1 MPSAPPPR
9 VSVIVPAY
17 NAMPELTRAITSALD
32 QTLGP
37 DRIEII
43 AVNDGSTDGTGAEL
57 ERLAQGQ
64 PALRVVHQ
72 DNSGCAGGP
81 RNTGLDLARG
91 DFVFFLDADDYLG
104 PDALRRMVAMA
115 DENGTDVVLGRIASV
130 GGRAVPRAVFSHN
143 QPRTDVFSSAA
154 YLTLGPWKLF
164 RRSLIERLRLR
175 FPLFRNCE
183 DKPFTV
189 AAYLNAA
196 GISVV
201 ADYDCYYVRYRE
213 DRSNLTLTAGDLV
226 HRMDGIG
233 LCFETVARYLEPGP
247 RRDRVMRRH
256 VEWELCGPL
265 RGLLPRE
272 SEQDARERFYPR
284 FRHWARTWASDA
296 ICRQIDAPDRLLIHL
311 LRADRFA
318 DVLTVARNA
327 KEDAR
332 RGHVIDKGRVY
343 WAHPFFRD
351 PDAAVPDDCFDVT
364 DRLPVHHRLDAAR
377 WHDGGGDGGVLR
389 LMGHAYVEHVA
400 ALQPCT
406 EVVLR
411 KYQSDR
417 PEVRVPTTPRAAAGL
432 PGDGAYED
440 AGFTA
445 DIDPA
450 TADGGAPLERGLWN
464 VYLDVRAQGVSR
476 TVRFGGTREGG
487 EATHPKPRSVSVSV
501 TAGPDG
507 RTTVVTPY
515 FTPYG
520 NFSLDVG
527 QVAHHLD
534 APCQVTEASW
544 RGGRSG
550 VLAVSGRLTA
560 AEGSG
565 LLLRAENGSGEV
577 REIPVRWHGEP
588 SGDFTVLLPVRRLA
602 RGLWT
607 LTLVMAGDDGPE
619 PCRAMAVPRFGGLAG
634 TRWFRFGRPYYAKP
648 LCWGPAMALAF
659 EVAPVRVATAARRRL
674 RRLRL
679 SWGVARQGGGVARPG
694 TDGTGGSPVRGTGR
708 APAG

>member
-284 FRHWARTWASDA
+284 FRHWALTWASDA

-351 PDAAVPDDCFDVT
+351 PDAGVPDDCFDVT

-377 WHDGGGDGGVLR
+377 WHDGSTGAGVLR
-389 LMGHAYVEHVA
+389 LTGHAYVEHVA

-417 PEVRVPTTPRAAAGL
+417 PEVR
-432 PGDGAYED
+432 
-440 AGFTA
+440 
-445 DIDPA
+445 
-450 TADGGAPLERGLWN
+450 
-464 VYLDVRAQGVSR
+464 
-476 TVRFGGTREGG
+476 
-487 EATHPKPRSVSVSV
+487 
-501 TAGPDG
+501 
-507 RTTVVTPY
+507 
-515 FTPYG
+515 
-520 NFSLDVG
+520 
-527 QVAHHLD
+527 
-534 APCQVTEASW
+534 
-544 RGGRSG
+544 
-550 VLAVSGRLTA
+550 
-560 AEGSG
+560 
-565 LLLRAENGSGEV
+565 
-577 REIPVRWHGEP
+577 
-588 SGDFTVLLPVRRLA
+588 
-602 RGLWT
+602 
-607 LTLVMAGDDGPE
+607 
-619 PCRAMAVPRFGGLAG
+619 
-634 TRWFRFGRPYYAKP
+634 
-648 LCWGPAMALAF
+648 
-659 EVAPVRVATAARRRL
+659 
-674 RRLRL
+674 
-679 SWGVARQGGGVARPG
+679 
-694 TDGTGGSPVRGTGR
+694 
-708 APAG
+708 

>member
-1 MPSAPPPR
+1 M
-9 VSVIVPAY
+9 IVPAY

-32 QTLGP
+32 QTLGL
-37 DRIEII
+37 DRLEII
-43 AVNDGSTDGTGAEL
+43 AVDDGSTDGTGAEL
-57 ERLAQGQ
+57 ERLAQGC

-72 DNSGCAGGP
+72 ENSGCAGGP

-91 DFVFFLDADDYLG
+91 DFVFFLDSDDYLG

-175 FPLFRNCE
+175 FPLYRNCE
-183 DKPFTV
+183 DKPFSA
-189 AAYLNAA
+189 AAYLNAS

-247 RRDRVMRRH
+247 RRDRIMRRH

-284 FRHWARTWASDA
+284 FRHWARTWASDV

-311 LRADRFA
+311 LRADRFE
-318 DVLTVARNA
+318 DVMTVARNA

-351 PDAAVPDDCFDVT
+351 PAAAVPDDCFDVT

-377 WHDGGGDGGVLR
+377 WRDGGVLR
-389 LMGHAYVEHVA
+389 LTGHAYIEHVA
-400 ALQPCT
+400 ALDPRT

-411 KYQSDR
+411 RYQSDR
-417 PEVRVPTTPRAAAGL
+417 PEVRVPVTPRAVTGL
-432 PGDGAYED
+432 PGDGAYGN

-445 DIDPA
+445 EIDPA

-464 VYLDVRAQGVSR
+464 IYLDVCAQGVSR
-476 TVRFGGTREGG
+476 TVRFGGNREGD
-487 EATHPKPRSVSVSV
+487 EATRPKPRSV
-501 TAGPDG
+501 TAGSDG

-527 QVAHHLD
+527 GVAHHLD
-534 APCQVTEASW
+534 APCEVTEASW
-544 RGGRSG
+544 HGTRSG
-550 VLAVSGRLTA
+550 VLAVSGRLTGA
-560 AEGSG
+560 DPGEGG
-565 LLLRAENGSGEV
+565 VRLLLRAENGRGAV
-577 REIPVRWHGEP
+577 REVPVRYAEL
-588 SGDFTVLLPVRRLA
+588 SCVFTVRLPVRRLS

-607 LTLVMAGDDGPE
+607 LSLVMTGDDDDVRE
-619 PCRAMAVPRFGGLAG
+619 PCRAAVLPRFGHLAG

-648 LCWGPAMALAF
+648 LSWGPAMALAF

-674 RRLRL
+674 RRLLRRPC
-679 SWGVARQGGGVARPG
+679 GVAVG
-694 TDGTGGSPVRGTGR
+694 TDGTGGSPVRGTG
-708 APAG
+708 